1 MAISG
6 RDPIPH
12 SAPLSAAMLRTYCIV
27 LLAVV
32 GVAAQECALAEDG
45 RDVESQNSKMEA
57 AGRHRSVT
65 RDGIF
70 VNQLSPHER
79 EALIRPTMVYVSWRC
94 VWCFALR

>member
-1 MAISG
+1 MSKA
-6 RDPIPH
+6 RTPRWRQRK
-12 SAPLSAAMLRTYCIV
+12 AP
-27 LLAVV
+27 
-32 GVAAQECALAEDG
+32 G
-45 RDVESQNSKMEA
+45 
-57 AGRHRSVT
+57 VT

>member
-1 MAISG
+1 MLVEVPYVRKRHCQSPSKMG
-6 RDPIPH
+6 NVLSDEEMELP
-12 SAPLSAAMLRTYCIV
+12 PLDTESMK
-27 LLAVV
+27 
-32 GVAAQECALAEDG
+32 EDG
-45 RDVESQNSKMEA
+45 RDVESQNSKMDA

-70 VNQLSPHER
+70 VNQWSPHER